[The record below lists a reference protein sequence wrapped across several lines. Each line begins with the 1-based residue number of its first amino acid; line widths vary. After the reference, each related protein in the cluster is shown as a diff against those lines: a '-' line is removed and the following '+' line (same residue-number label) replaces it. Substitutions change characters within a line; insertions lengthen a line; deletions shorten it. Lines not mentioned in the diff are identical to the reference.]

1 MEKLTR
7 QQQSEQTYKRFI
19 EKITDI
25 IVKGEIDKMTIR
37 SLCGSLGLS
46 PRTFYLYFEN
56 KEQAILKCYGYYEQE
71 LHDEIRRSQEDA
83 EDPLERVMQI
93 FHAKMLVSLKAAKV
107 GRELY
112 ISALHYYDESLFS
125 DSLPLYQ
132 EVKMALDECSDECR
146 FTEETRD
153 IAWELIDFSRGI
165 VFDYFLRKE
174 SYDLLEV
181 ADRKMRRYFSTFF
194 EKYNCERK

>member
-56 KEQAILKCYGYYEQE
+56 KEQAILKCYGNY
-71 LHDEIRRSQEDA
+71 A
-83 EDPLERVMQI
+83 
-93 FHAKMLVSLKAAKV
+93 
-107 GRELY
+107 
-112 ISALHYYDESLFS
+112 
-125 DSLPLYQ
+125 
-132 EVKMALDECSDECR
+132 
-146 FTEETRD
+146 
-153 IAWELIDFSRGI
+153 
-165 VFDYFLRKE
+165 
-174 SYDLLEV
+174 
-181 ADRKMRRYFSTFF
+181 
-194 EKYNCERK
+194 

>member
-1 MEKLTR
+1 MSHKTMTVHEVANLTG
-7 QQQSEQTYKRFI
+7 I
-19 EKITDI
+19 
-25 IVKGEIDKMTIR
+25 TIR
-37 SLCGSLGLS
+37 
-46 PRTFYLYFEN
+46 T
-56 KEQAILKCYGYYEQE
+56 
-71 LHDEIRRSQEDA
+71 
-83 EDPLERVMQI
+83 
-93 FHAKMLVSLKAAKV
+93 
-107 GRELY
+107 
-112 ISALHYYDESLFS
+112 LHYYDESLFS

-132 EVKMALDECSDECR
+132 EVKTALDECSDECR